1 VDLQEEIAFYAD
13 DFRKIGVL
21 KKSTDAKRL
30 AQHVYANVLG

>member
-1 VDLQEEIAFYAD
+1 VDLQEIAFYAD
-13 DFRKIGVL
+13 DFRRIGVL